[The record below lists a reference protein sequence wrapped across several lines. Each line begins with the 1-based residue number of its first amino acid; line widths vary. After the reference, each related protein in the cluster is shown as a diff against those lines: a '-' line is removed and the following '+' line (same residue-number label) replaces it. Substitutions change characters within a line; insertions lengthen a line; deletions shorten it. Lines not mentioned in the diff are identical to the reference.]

1 MLASSK
7 STSQPRGT
15 AAVEFGT
22 DAHSTLRGTG
32 MPLFLAAE
40 LRLKV
45 VLNVMSRDRLQMIGR
60 QLVSPARPIHERTC
74 VVGVLPRNGVV
85 YAVFFLFFLSIYPFP
100 SSLFQNRHAMSWLVK
115 RLDMSSCQVSDRQ
128 LSPCVSILY
137 VSLSSH
143 LSHLSCFS
151 QPSQVNWHLLIP
163 SHRKWTRMAASKRQR
178 SPLTATNCA
187 SR

>member
-1 MLASSK
+1 MLASSE

-45 VLNVMSRDRLQMIGR
+45 VLNVMSRDGLQMIGR

-85 YAVFFLFFLSIYPFP
+85 YVPRGNSRTSFLSFLPF
-100 SSLFQNRHAMSWLVK
+100 
-115 RLDMSSCQVSDRQ
+115 
-128 LSPCVSILY
+128 
-137 VSLSSH
+137 H
-143 LSHLSCFS
+143 LS
-151 QPSQVNWHLLIP
+151 IP
-163 SHRKWTRMAASKRQR
+163 FITVPEQTCHVAACQE
-178 SPLTATNCA
+178 T
-187 SR
+187 